1 MPINFYQNTLDVGLE
16 ESAKLHCTH
25 KPLWSQNITICQCLE
40 YPFIP
45 APGGDVTFA
54 ISAVTRDVDYA
65 EYKRTFLVAIA

>member
-1 MPINFYQNTLDVGLE
+1 MRG
-16 ESAKLHCTH
+16 ESVKLHCTR
-25 KPLWSQNITICQCLE
+25 LLLNQNVIVIYQDLE

>member
-25 KPLWSQNITICQCLE
+25 KPLWSQNITTCQYLE

-45 APGGDVTFA
+45 APGGDVTSS
-54 ISAVTRDVDYA
+54 IDAVMLN
-65 EYKRTFLVAIA
+65 RT